1 MHPDYHHDDNDHEWE
16 CRWCGA
22 ANPDEEACCQY
33 CDGPPTQSDYDTDH
47 RIDERKHS
55 RD

>member
-1 MHPDYHHDDNDHEWE
+1 MPQLLDWDDLPHHEWE

-22 ANPDEEACCQY
+22 ANSDENAECQF
-33 CDGPPTQSDYDTDH
+33 CSGPPTQQDYNADH
-47 RIDERKHS
+47 RIDERKH

>member
-22 ANPDEEACCQY
+22 ANSDEDAECQF
-33 CDGPPTQSDYDTDH
+33 CSGPPTQSDYDTDH
-47 RIDERKHS
+47 RIDERKH